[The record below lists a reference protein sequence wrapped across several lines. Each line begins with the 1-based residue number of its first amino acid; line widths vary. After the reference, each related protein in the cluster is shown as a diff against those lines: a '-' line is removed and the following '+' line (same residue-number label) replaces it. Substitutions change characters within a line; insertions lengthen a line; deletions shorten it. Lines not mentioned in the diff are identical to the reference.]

1 MPFHSLSPDPFS
13 KINGLENKL
22 LETMDQTHS
31 IPFSSSEKDEKKL
44 LYLSLKQS
52 KSMLCVTS
60 TLISLAESLKNQT
73 IAPIE
78 TYKES
83 QKALHEFKEKLIEIF
98 ETFCTDENIPNRIT
112 DPFTDFN
119 LPEGEKVESIPQHAT
134 FSSSHKSNS
143 YTTAKKLLEETKEL
157 SSSIHKE
164 SSILTDSDV
173 LKIIDRLKQLGQTI
187 DHLHEEITTEIIE
200 DLIISIKSG
209 AAGINNSLS
218 KDLAI
223 ESILENIRQQENKT
237 AEVFSIEKET
247 NENKDKKNFWLVLQD
262 LWLQLYSSNSK
273 ETPCTHASTII
284 PLEEKTSRETI
295 AQNIVDKIS
304 STNAMISI
312 HHAQKELA
320 SIAKLQAKIYENRT
334 QLELWI
340 INNTT
345 ESNKTGSLENQN
357 FFLKTNQTL
366 IHLLEATENSL
377 FQLLKNEDQRQIE
390 VDAIHAQMQIEGLS
404 KNIEIKMLSEN
415 EAHEEDL
422 RAYLNTSFNLDE
434 SHLEGDFLSLF
445 SMLKNSI
452 MKTNELIESASKVYA
467 RAINQSQESEKGS
480 SKIENMSTSILAQ
493 VALLFQALQKLAKS
507 NKATP

>member
-13 KINGLENKL
+13 NINGLENKL
-22 LETMDQTHS
+22 LETLDQTHS
-31 IPFSSSEKDEKKL
+31 IPFSSSEKDEKRL
-44 LYLSLKQS
+44 LYLSIKQS
-52 KSMLCVTS
+52 KAMLSMAS

-98 ETFCTDENIPNRIT
+98 ETFCADENIPNRIA

-164 SSILTDSDV
+164 SSILTASDV

-209 AAGINNSLS
+209 AAGINNSFS

-247 NENKDKKNFWLVLQD
+247 NENKDKKTSGWYCKTYGSNYIHQIQKRLLAPMLV
-262 LWLQLYSSNSK
+262 QLYPWK
-273 ETPCTHASTII
+273 KKH
-284 PLEEKTSRETI
+284 
-295 AQNIVDKIS
+295 
-304 STNAMISI
+304 
-312 HHAQKELA
+312 
-320 SIAKLQAKIYENRT
+320 
-334 QLELWI
+334 
-340 INNTT
+340 
-345 ESNKTGSLENQN
+345 
-357 FFLKTNQTL
+357 
-366 IHLLEATENSL
+366 
-377 FQLLKNEDQRQIE
+377 
-390 VDAIHAQMQIEGLS
+390 
-404 KNIEIKMLSEN
+404 
-415 EAHEEDL
+415 
-422 RAYLNTSFNLDE
+422 
-434 SHLEGDFLSLF
+434 
-445 SMLKNSI
+445 
-452 MKTNELIESASKVYA
+452 
-467 RAINQSQESEKGS
+467 
-480 SKIENMSTSILAQ
+480 
-493 VALLFQALQKLAKS
+493 LAKQS
-507 NKATP
+507 LKI